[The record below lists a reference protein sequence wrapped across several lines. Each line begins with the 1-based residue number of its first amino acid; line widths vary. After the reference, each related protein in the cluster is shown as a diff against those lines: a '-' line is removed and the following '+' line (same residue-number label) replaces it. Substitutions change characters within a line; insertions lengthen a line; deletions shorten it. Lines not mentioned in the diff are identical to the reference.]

1 MTEDC
6 DGGKINNRTQAT
18 LDQIVQ
24 MNENEQDL
32 QWQRPRSHSLPNM
45 TFEEKDDRFDDSDF
59 EDNKQENPWNKKKSQ
74 YVFKLERDFGYE
86 IQEYITLRREIR
98 RRKQKLLNGELQA
111 NDLESKN

>member
-1 MTEDC
+1 
-6 DGGKINNRTQAT
+6 
-18 LDQIVQ
+18 

-59 EDNKQENPWNKKKSQ
+59 EDNKHENPWNKKKSQ
-74 YVFKLERDFGYE
+74 YVFKLERDFAYE

-98 RRKQKLLNGELQA
+98 RRK
-111 NDLESKN
+111 